1 MTLLFDIFSIEGLIF
16 ILLATLV
23 ILILIIIDKR
33 KSRMEKESGKNM
45 LKSMDEIIAKY
56 GEPDDVIII
65 DPTCGNDVNGTVIN
79 FKEKSLLI
87 ISGTPVEKQHIKD
100 VSFSNF
106 AIAYLPNDY
115 KIIFLTDIPSL
126 SVIRVPL
133 GAGNEAHYANQVVK
147 DIKSLL

>member
-1 MTLLFDIFSIEGLIF
+1 MSLTINF
-16 ILLATLV
+16 
-23 ILILIIIDKR
+23 
-33 KSRMEKESGKNM
+33 NM
-45 LKSMDEIIAKY
+45 KT
-56 GEPDDVIII
+56 P
-65 DPTCGNDVNGTVIN
+65 